1 VVGAVPDEAKLIL
14 LVEHNPDH
22 EALTVRALARSNIG
36 SQVVVVRDGAEALDW
51 LFKRGVHADRSEP
64 DPKIVLLG
72 LQLPTLDGLEVLR
85 QIRADP
91 RTALLPVV
99 ILTSSKE
106 ETDLLMS
113 YELRANS
120 YIQKPVEFA
129 RFVEVVREIGLY
141 WLSLNEPPP
150 DTH

>member
-1 VVGAVPDEAKLIL
+1 MTDEAKLIL
-14 LVEHNPDH
+14 LVEDDPDH
-22 EALTVRALARSNIG
+22 EALTMRAFARNNFG
-36 SQVVVVRDGAEALDW
+36 SQIVVVRDGTEAIEW
-51 LFKRGVHADRSEP
+51 LLKRGAHESRTEP
-64 DPKIVLLG
+64 DPQIVLLD
-72 LQLPTLDGLEVLR
+72 LELPGIDGLEVLR
-85 QIRADP
+85 QMRADP

-106 ETDLLMS
+106 ETDVLLG

-141 WLSLNEPPP
+141 WLGLNEPPP
-150 DTH
+150 ETH